1 MSEENITPDAS
12 EPQQEEAAET
22 EVSEAPQPR
31 KYKVKVDQEEM
42 EVDEEELLK
51 GYQLSKA
58 SNKRFQEASTL
69 QKQVERLI
77 EDSRKDPR
85 KMFEVLGLNPR
96 EWSEQLLLQEL
107 EESLLTPAD
116 KQRRQEQQ
124 ELEEYR
130 QQKLT
135 AKQKQEEAEKA
146 SYFEKASQEIDDEIS
161 QVLIESNLKPTA
173 RNIARMAEY
182 MLASMGE
189 DGSRLS
195 AKDAFGKV
203 RNDYS
208 QDIQD
213 LLQTTPIEK
222 LIELLPKN
230 FINELRRHELSKVTQ
245 AQLPSFSKPGS
256 KPQATASEEKPRR
269 KSIDELLK

>member
-1 MSEENITPDAS
+1 MTEENTDQSSTDDVGSEEPS
-12 EPQQEEAAET
+12 QEQ
-22 EVSEAPQPR
+22 APQPKR
-31 KYKVKVDQEEM
+31 YKVKVDQEEM

-69 QKQVERLI
+69 QKQVNQLI

-96 EWSEQLLLQEL
+96 DWSEKLLLEELEEQLL
-107 EESLLTPAD
+107 TPQD

-146 SYFEKASQEIDDEIS
+146 SYFDQASQEIDDEIS
-161 QVLIESNLKPTA
+161 QVLQNSGLKPTA

-182 MLASMGE
+182 MLAGIDSE
-189 DGSRLS
+189 NRLS
-195 AKDAFGKV
+195 AKDAFSKV

-222 LIELLPKN
+222 LIEMLPKN
-230 FINELRRHELSKVTQ
+230 FISELRRHELSKVTQ
-245 AQLPSFSKPGS
+245 AQLPSFNKPGS
-256 KPQATASEEKPRR
+256 KPQATTEAKPRKR
-269 KSIDELLK
+269 SIDDILG